1 MEMAAGVIASK
12 ARSML
17 GNQLQESDYIE
28 LSHKHNVAEICAY
41 LKGSTSYADALK
53 DVRENHIHRGQL
65 EDLLVKESFR
75 RLLKLFRYSESSQ
88 RAYFQLHMQKIEIE
102 LLLSRIRVLISQ
114 SFDSAIVELPIFL
127 KPYTSYDLTKLGS
140 VSSYDDLL
148 DVVEHLRYYEVLKPF
163 HVKKGQESQ
172 IAYAQ
177 IETAL
182 QKDFY
187 AHGFE
192 VIKHVLKGE
201 NRKRCYALLAS
212 QAELTNIEK
221 IYRMKKY
228 FNARENE
235 IEKVLIPIHYRISQ
249 KKMEELIAST
259 TSQFIKL
266 VAQSP
271 YHLSI
276 DDKEDVNIEQEVSK
290 YIYATAKK
298 QVYFAQHAA
307 IISSSY
313 LVLMQQEL
321 QNIVRIIEG
330 VRYQVAP
337 EQIESMLIY

>member
-17 GNQLQESDYIE
+17 GNQLQQSDYEE
-28 LSHKHNVAEICAY
+28 LSHKHSVAEICAY
-41 LKGSTSYADALK
+41 LKSSTSYAYALR

-75 RLLKLFRYSESSQ
+75 QLLKLFRYSESSQ

-114 SFDSAIVELPIFL
+114 SFDSAIAELPIFL
-127 KPYTSYDLTKLGS
+127 KPYTSYDLTKLGN

-148 DVVEHLRYYEVLKPF
+148 DVVKNLRYYQILEPF
-163 HVKKGQESQ
+163 AVKKGQENQ
-172 IAYAQ
+172 IAYAR

-182 QKDFY
+182 QKDYY
-187 AHGFE
+187 AYAFDT
-192 VIKHVLKGE
+192 VKKVLKGE
-201 NRKRCYALLAS
+201 NRKRCYALLAL
-212 QAELTNIEK
+212 QAELTNVEK

-228 FNARENE
+228 FNAREDD
-235 IEKVLIPIHYRISQ
+235 IEKTLIPVNYRFS
-249 KKMEELIAST
+249 KSKMEELLAST
-259 TSQFIKL
+259 TSQFVKL

-271 YHLSI
+271 YHLNL
-276 DDKEDVNIEQEVSK
+276 DEKEDVNIEYEVSK
-290 YIYATAKK
+290 YIYAYAKK

-337 EQIESMLIY
+337 DQIESMLIY